1 MNKAL
6 NPALEGSPVVGYLK
20 FAIPSVVALLALSAA
35 PIIDGLFIANFVGVE
50 GLAAVNL
57 IIPVFTIALGLA
69 YMIAIGGSVTA
80 GKFIGEKNQEAA
92 SDVFSKTL
100 IVGILYSVLLLLAG
114 KIWTEELFSL
124 LDRKSVV

>member
-1 MNKAL
+1 MKKSI

-20 FAIPSVVALLALSAA
+20 FAIPSVVALLAMSAA

-50 GLAAVNL
+50 GLAAINL
-57 IIPVFTIALGLA
+57 IIPVFTIVLGVA

-92 SDVFSKTL
+92 SDIFSKTL
-100 IVGILYSVLLLLAG
+100 IVGILYS
-114 KIWTEELFSL
+114 FF
-124 LDRKSVV
+124 